1 MGEKI
6 SFLGLGNMGTPMA
19 KNLLKN
25 GANLS
30 VYNRTKE
37 RAEPLIKSG
46 ASYLES
52 PKDAFKE
59 STIVFSMVANDNA
72 LMEIV
77 EGPNGILANGR
88 PGSIHVSCSTVDPAT
103 IEKLAKS
110 HKDKGVTLI
119 SAPVFG
125 RPEVAEKQA
134 LWICVAGDTQAKQRV
149 EPFLKMM
156 GQKVYDFGDKPE
168 SANNVK
174 VTGNFLILAV
184 SELLAEAFTVLDRN
198 EVNPGAFLDLITD
211 SIFPSPVF
219 KTYGKIILDEKFT
232 PPGFKLPLGLKDIS
246 IFLKAA
252 EKVKSNPPVALIL
265 RDRLNKSIEKGR
277 SELDWSAISLLSKE
291 ENKV

>member
-1 MGEKI
+1 MSEKI
-6 SFLGLGNMGTPMA
+6 SFIGLGNMGFPMA

-25 GANLS
+25 GANLQ

-37 RAEPLIKSG
+37 KAEPLIKSG
-46 ASYLES
+46 ANYLES

-59 STIVFSMVANDNA
+59 SSIVFTMVANDEA
-72 LMEIV
+72 LLDIA
-77 EGPNGILANGR
+77 EGPNSILTNAGL
-88 PGSIHVSCSTVDPAT
+88 GAIHVSCSTVDPAT

-110 HKDKGVTLI
+110 HKEKGVTLI

-125 RPEVAEKQA
+125 RPDVAEKQS
-134 LWICVAGDTQAKQRV
+134 LWICIAGNPEGKKRV

-156 GQKVYDFGDKPE
+156 GQKIYDFGDKPE

-198 EVNPGAFLDLITD
+198 QVNPGSFLELITD

-219 KTYGKIILDEKFT
+219 KTYGKIILDEKFS
-232 PPGFKLPLGLKDIS
+232 PPGFKLPLGLKDINL
-246 IFLKAA
+246 FLKAA
-252 EKVKSNPPVALIL
+252 EKVQSNPPVGKLL
-265 RDRLNKSIEKGR
+265 QERLKKSIEKGR
-277 SELDWSAISLLSKE
+277 EELDWSAISLLSKE
-291 ENKV
+291 ENK